1 MRDYVLTRAIAEA
14 EAPVIAFFKRL
25 ARNWRARRYIA
36 SLADYD
42 DNLLRDIGVTRS
54 EIDWA
59 ASLPLSVNAALE
71 LETRSYRRRRGERH
85 G

>member
-14 EAPVIAFFKRL
+14 EAPLIAFFKRTL
-25 ARNWRARRYIA
+25 RNWRARRTIA
-36 SLADYD
+36 SLAEHD
-42 DNLLRDIGVTRS
+42 DALLRDIGVTRG

-59 ASLPLSVNAALE
+59 ANLPLHVNAAHE
-71 LETRSYRRRRGERH
+71 LEARSYRRRRGERH